1 VQRLEQ
7 LCPLRTLSWER
18 VAEVVLEQE
27 LVLTA
32 PLKVLGVPLIVLTLP
47 PRAASLAF
55 QIPMVL

>member
-1 VQRLEQ
+1 VQQLERV
-7 LCPLRTLSWER
+7 CPLRTLSWER
-18 VAEVVLEQE
+18 VAGVVLEQE

-32 PLKVLGVPLIVLTLP
+32 PLEVLGVPLIVLTLP